1 MQALLHSYSC
11 LDFASI
17 LDVTQLRLYRLRKL
31 MKDRVQ
37 NRQALPSLSIVGV
50 PEKRGLTMLIS
61 ILHLDNMTCP
71 AQPIRNVAIAR
82 IVITDSAGL
91 PSSQSV
97 WCFQVPQLDK
107 TFPWY

>member
-37 NRQALPSLSIVGV
+37 NR
-50 PEKRGLTMLIS
+50 
-61 ILHLDNMTCP
+61 
-71 AQPIRNVAIAR
+71 
-82 IVITDSAGL
+82 
-91 PSSQSV
+91 
-97 WCFQVPQLDK
+97 
-107 TFPWY
+107 